1 MTGVVMETLAIIAY
15 KQPVT
20 KADIEKI
27 RGVKSDHAVNRLVEY
42 DLVYEAGRLD
52 APGRPALFAT
62 TEEFLRRFGV
72 GSTEQLPEMNVEQR
86 EEIRSEVEEEL
97 NLKIDEE
104 GHLIDE
110 PEKDAGTAEEP
121 VDSET
126 GMEKTE
132 ENESGAIIS
141 NAEIEKEIESE
152 DNSET
157 DEEDSI
163 S

>member
-1 MTGVVMETLAIIAY
+1 
-15 KQPVT
+15 
-20 KADIEKI
+20 
-27 RGVKSDHAVNRLVEY
+27 
-42 DLVYEAGRLD
+42 
-52 APGRPALFAT
+52 
-62 TEEFLRRFGV
+62 
-72 GSTEQLPEMNVEQR
+72 MNVEQR

-132 ENESGAIIS
+132 ENESGTIIS